1 MRRVSRLI
9 TRSSAHHIMTFGVED
24 LILDASRVKGK
35 DGSAQPGLERN
46 CRDVWAAL
54 CRWLVESM
62 EKGKGVSIPYFI
74 RLSWRLEDGIDT
86 FPKTFKPVWSFSENF
101 MHVHKLLLNKH
112 AARHVEDSFWS
123 KMEEINFSKIAYRY
137 SQCLSKDIVFV
148 LTRRFFTRLGHAI
161 AEGQK
166 VSVDIG
172 VGTIVASERKLNFF
186 FKSDFS
192 RRVVHKSGRALICDD
207 AGACALQP
215 PPPPHHPRHRL
226 IAFRR

>member
-1 MRRVSRLI
+1 
-9 TRSSAHHIMTFGVED
+9 
-24 LILDASRVKGK
+24 
-35 DGSAQPGLERN
+35 
-46 CRDVWAAL
+46 
-54 CRWLVESM
+54 
-62 EKGKGVSIPYFI
+62 
-74 RLSWRLEDGIDT
+74 
-86 FPKTFKPVWSFSENF
+86 
-101 MHVHKLLLNKH
+101 
-112 AARHVEDSFWS
+112 VEDSFWS

-215 PPPPHHPRHRL
+215 PPTPPSTPPHHVSQMTLKWRNALPLTTARKYR
-226 IAFRR
+226 

>member
-1 MRRVSRLI
+1 MLVSDNGHRGAVGESFR
-9 TRSSAHHIMTFGVED
+9 TEMTFGVEE

-35 DGSAQPGLERN
+35 DGNPQPGLERN

-54 CRWLVESM
+54 CRWIVESI
-62 EKGKGVSIPYFI
+62 EKGKGVSIPYFL
-74 RLSWRLEDGIDT
+74 RLSWRLEEGIDT
-86 FPKTFKPVWSFSENF
+86 FPKSYKPVWSFSENF
-101 MHVHKLLLNKH
+101 MHAHKLLLHKH

-166 VSVDIG
+166 VSLDVG
-172 VGTIVASERKLNFF
+172 VGTLVASDRKLNFF

-192 RRVVHKSGRALICDD
+192 RRVVHKSGKALICDD
-207 AGACALQP
+207 AGLAA
-215 PPPPHHPRHRL
+215 
-226 IAFRR
+226 AAS